1 MRRFIPVALLFMF
14 SFVLVAPVPW
24 VCAEE
29 TEIPGV
35 TATLEYLRQYDGILH
50 LGVKLKN
57 TGEKMV
63 ASSPAIMFSRIVIA
77 DVKGGKKY
85 SPLKGADGQYLA
97 GPVSDSDDGGRW
109 FPSSLPPKAEIL
121 LWALFDAVPASAT
134 LTVQVP
140 LMFSFEGV
148 KVSEQAVTL
157 REVGSAVPPLR
168 ASLVSAVRSAGQL
181 KVRLKII
188 HPGNQKASGPPLRY
202 ADTYAFDVV
211 NKRKYPLLKDQS
223 GNYLAEPISDDNDGG
238 RYWYSYV
245 QPGGQTL
252 VSLTF
257 QPPPDTTR
265 AVDIVL
271 PFLNPFE
278 NIPIAGEGGAAAAGV
293 AVAGKSQGLE
303 GALKELSAEVTAQEI
318 KVHLQSDLLFDFDKA
333 DIKKGAEPVLEKV
346 ALVLKSYPHSR
357 VLVEGHTD
365 SVGKDKYNQALSEK
379 RAATVARWLVAR
391 SGLQAAQIQTRGWGK
406 SKPAFH
412 NTKPDGSDD
421 PEGRAKN
428 RRVEIVIKKTAP

>member
-1 MRRFIPVALLFMF
+1 
-14 SFVLVAPVPW
+14 
-24 VCAEE
+24 
-29 TEIPGV
+29 
-35 TATLEYLRQYDGILH
+35 
-50 LGVKLKN
+50 
-57 TGEKMV
+57 
-63 ASSPAIMFSRIVIA
+63 
-77 DVKGGKKY
+77 
-85 SPLKGADGQYLA
+85 
-97 GPVSDSDDGGRW
+97 
-109 FPSSLPPKAEIL
+109 
-121 LWALFDAVPASAT
+121 
-134 LTVQVP
+134 
-140 LMFSFEGV
+140 
-148 KVSEQAVTL
+148 
-157 REVGSAVPPLR
+157 
-168 ASLVSAVRSAGQL
+168 
-181 KVRLKII
+181 
-188 HPGNQKASGPPLRY
+188 
-202 ADTYAFDVV
+202 
-211 NKRKYPLLKDQS
+211 LKDQS
-223 GNYLAEPISDDNDGG
+223 GNYLAEPISDNNDGG